1 MSEAEEI
8 LRQLD
13 TLIETRA
20 RNPGWLQG
28 VCALLQFQRPHFNWV
43 GFYFLDGQ
51 ELALGAYVGAPTPHT
66 RIALDKGICG
76 AAVRE
81 RRTLIVPDVGKDP
94 RYLAC
99 SLETKSEIVVPLEA
113 EGRIFG
119 ELDIDSHTLNA
130 FQAEDHQLLQAV
142 ARRLAPILAR
152 EPVAPRDN

>member
-1 MSEAEEI
+1 
-8 LRQLD
+8 
-13 TLIETRA
+13 
-20 RNPGWLQG
+20 
-28 VCALLQFQRPHFNWV
+28 
-43 GFYFLDGQ
+43 
-51 ELALGAYVGAPTPHT
+51 
-66 RIALDKGICG
+66 
-76 AAVRE
+76 VRE